1 MLRFSSSFSAGV
13 AGFPASAFAG
23 GVVGFAGSRS
33 LVLPPAFCSAV
44 VSFFSSFGCRF
55 AVGCCSGADA
65 SFLSVLSSSPAYV
78 SHSSFF
84 QAFSARSSC
93 GLPVAFSVPVSVPPR
108 VAPAVRTRAFV
119 RACSFLV
126 VCSPLPL
133 GRGSALAVRL
143 ARSRGVP
150 ALVLSF

>member
-1 MLRFSSSFSAGV
+1 MLRFSSTFSDGV

-44 VSFFSSFGCRF
+44 VSFFSSFACRF

-65 SFLSVLSSSPAYV
+65 SFLSVLSSSPDLT
-78 SHSSFF
+78 SRSSFF
-84 QAFSARSSC
+84 RAFASRSSR
-93 GLPVAFSVPVSVPPR
+93 GLHVAFTASAPPR
-108 VAPAVRTRAFV
+108 VATAVRTRAFV

-133 GRGSALAVRL
+133 GRGSALAVRV
-143 ARSRGVP
+143 AHSVGVP
-150 ALVLSF
+150 ALVLYF